1 VSDPT
6 IPRGKY
12 ADPEEVP
19 RRCYFDSPVFQPEA
33 LCFLCAKVGADRV
46 MLGSDYPFPIGDPA
60 PVRVV
65 EESGFGPEDRK
76 LILGGTA
83 AAIFGLERHRNSAA

>member
-1 VSDPT
+1 
-6 IPRGKY
+6 
-12 ADPEEVP
+12 
-19 RRCYFDSPVFQPEA
+19 
-33 LCFLCAKVGADRV
+33 